1 MSPRNRSKR
10 QPAGQA
16 KGRIIF
22 VLGGASSGKSE
33 FALQF
38 AGSRRPRAFVATGQ
52 GLDDEMA
59 ERIARHQATR
69 SAEWETVEEPLDVEA
84 WFAKHG
90 SKYQTILFDCVTL
103 WLSNLVGIGLVE
115 SVILTRVETLLDEIR
130 HTGAMVILVSN
141 ELGFGLVP
149 AEPSVR
155 AFRDL
160 SGRVNQCL
168 AAGADEAY
176 LVVSGLP
183 LRMKG
188 GKEHDVDQGR
198 VPSD

>member
-1 MSPRNRSKR
+1 M
-10 QPAGQA
+10 
-16 KGRIIF
+16 F

-33 FALQF
+33 FALQC
-38 AGSRRPRAFVATGQ
+38 AELRGPRAFVATGQ

-69 SAEWETVEEPLDVEA
+69 SAEWRTVEEPLDVEA
-84 WFAKHG
+84 WLTKQG
-90 SKYQTILFDCVTL
+90 PEYQTIVFDCVTL
-103 WLSNLVGIGLVE
+103 WLSNLLGSGLVE
-115 SVILTRVETLLDEIR
+115 SMILARVEGLLQAMRLTR
-130 HTGAMVILVSN
+130 ANVIMVSN
-141 ELGFGLVP
+141 ELGCGLVP

-183 LRMKG
+183 LRLK
-188 GKEHDVDQGR
+188 
-198 VPSD
+198 

>member
-1 MSPRNRSKR
+1 MSPRNPHKR
-10 QPAGQA
+10 RTAGRP
-16 KGRIIF
+16 KGRIIL

-33 FALQF
+33 FALQV
-38 AGSRRPRAFVATGQ
+38 AGSRGPRACVATGQ
-52 GLDDEMA
+52 GLDDEMV

-69 SAEWETVEEPLDVEA
+69 SRDWETVDEPLEVEA
-84 WFAKHG
+84 WFEKRG
-90 SKYQTILFDCVTL
+90 SAYRMILFDCVTL
-103 WLSNLVGIGLVE
+103 WLSNLVGMGLGE
-115 SVILTRVETLLDEIR
+115 SVILVRAATLLENMRDA
-130 HTGAMVILVSN
+130 GARVVIVSN
-141 ELGFGLVP
+141 ELGCGLVP

-183 LRMKG
+183 LRLK
-188 GKEHDVDQGR
+188 
-198 VPSD
+198 

>member
-1 MSPRNRSKR
+1 MLPRNRSKR
-10 QPAGQA
+10 RSTGRP
-16 KGRIIF
+16 KGRIIVVF
-22 VLGGASSGKSE
+22 GGASSGKSE
-33 FALQF
+33 IALRLG
-38 AGSRRPRAFVATGQ
+38 GSREPRAFVATGQ

-69 SAEWETVEEPLDVEA
+69 SAEWQTVEEPLDVGA
-84 WFAKHG
+84 WFAKQG
-90 SKYQTILFDCVTL
+90 AEYRTIVFDCVTL

-115 SVILTRVETLLDEIR
+115 SVILARVETLLDAMR
-130 HTGAMVILVSN
+130 RTGSKVIIVSN
-141 ELGFGLVP
+141 ELGSGLVP

-176 LVVSGLP
+176 LAVSGLP
-183 LRMKG
+183 LRLK
-188 GKEHDVDQGR
+188 
-198 VPSD
+198 